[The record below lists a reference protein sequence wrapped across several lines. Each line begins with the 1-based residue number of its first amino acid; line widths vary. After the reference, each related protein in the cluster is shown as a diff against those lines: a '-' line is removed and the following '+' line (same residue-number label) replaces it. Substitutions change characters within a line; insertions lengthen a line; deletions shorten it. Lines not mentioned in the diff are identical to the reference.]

1 MSQGKH
7 PFTFL
12 FVGTIIFSIFLGLS
26 SCENEVDINADWK
39 ETIIVYGLLDAND
52 SVQYIKINKA
62 FLNEKQSAYQVAQ
75 ISDSLYLDS
84 VKVTLT
90 DLYTGEVIVLNRT
103 NKLKKDSGI
112 FANDVNY
119 LWQTTKKLAEDR
131 EYEINVRNPLSG
143 TSVNSRTRTVKTANI
158 RAPFTSPKSVFS
170 LGTDYITV
178 MCAPGL
184 NAKAYDVKF
193 LVKYETIST
202 IDTSVK
208 EVKTITWDMVKNFPV
223 AGTGDLIRKIE
234 KTAFFQFLGN
244 TIPADPNKLHRILSV
259 GTIFYGGNQNLVD
272 YISVNE
278 PSIGIVQKQSEYSN
292 VVGGLGLFASRCK
305 QVTQDIKFDPTSVF
319 LLQTNAYT
327 KALNFVK

>member
-1 MSQGKH
+1 MSQRKH
-7 PFTFL
+7 PFAFL
-12 FVGTIIFSIFLGLS
+12 LVGTFIFSIFFGLT

-75 ISDSLYLDS
+75 NSDSLYLDS

-90 DLYTGEVIVLNRT
+90 DLFTGEIIVLDRT

-131 EYEINVRNPLSG
+131 EYEINVSNPLTG

-193 LVKYETIST
+193 LVKYESIST
-202 IDTSVK
+202 HDTSVK

-244 TIPADPNKLHRILSV
+244 TIKADPNKIHRILSV

-305 QVTQDIKFDPTSVF
+305 QVTQDIKFDPASVL

-327 KALNFVK
+327 KALNFRK